1 VNSSNIFRQGLATA
15 LMLASCPAWPSN
27 RVRRWCPVRLAVID
41 WGRLREARFQERN
54 KIMST
59 PTSVQKPSLVVR
71 WIPALAWLRSYQWAW
86 LRFDLVAGLTT
97 AAVVIPKAMAYA
109 AIAGLPL
116 EVGLYT
122 ALIPLVV
129 YAVLGTSRP
138 LSVTT
143 SATLAIMSVSIL
155 GEVAGSGGPAALL
168 AACATLSLLVGVFL
182 LLAGLFRLGVVAS
195 FISDPVL
202 TGFKAGVGFVVI
214 LDQIPKLV
222 GIHIT
227 KTGFF
232 QDIGSIVTS
241 LPHTSITTLSLS
253 VVMLALMLGLEH
265 FAPKVPAALV
275 TVAAGIAAVAFFGLD
290 KAGVSVVGTLQG
302 GLPSFALPDLSLVQQ
317 LWPAALGI
325 ALMSFVESAAA
336 GRAFLHKGESTPDA
350 NSELVATGMANLA
363 GSFFHIMPA
372 GGGTT
377 QTAVND
383 AAGARSQVAGLVT
396 AAVVVATLLFL
407 APLFAM
413 MPHATLAAVVIV
425 ASIGLCSPAQFL
437 AIRRIRYMEFRWALV
452 AVIGVLLLGT
462 LKGVLVAVLVS
473 LVSLMVHA
481 NLYPLHVLGRKPGTN
496 VFRPRSPEHPEDET
510 FPEMLLLRPEGLIYF
525 GNTSRISQQIRELR
539 LAATPRVIVLD
550 LSAVA
555 NLEFTALRMLIDG
568 EETLR
573 NEGIM
578 LWLVGLNPEVLEVV
592 QHSGLGDQ
600 LGRERM
606 FFNLEQAVEHYL
618 KGTAGEVRV

>member
-1 VNSSNIFRQGLATA
+1 MKTTRSQDL
-15 LMLASCPAWPSN
+15 
-27 RVRRWCPVRLAVID
+27 
-41 WGRLREARFQERN
+41 
-54 KIMST
+54 
-59 PTSVQKPSLVVR
+59 TSMQKPALIVR
-71 WIPALAWLRSYQWAW
+71 WIPALSWLRSYQREW
-86 LRFDLVAGLTT
+86 LRFDLIAGLTT

-122 ALIPLVV
+122 SLIPLVV

-143 SATLAIMSVSIL
+143 SSTIAIMAVSIL
-155 GEVAGSGGPAALL
+155 GEVAAGGGPAALL
-168 AACATLSLLVGVFL
+168 TASATLSLLVGAFL
-182 LLAGLFRLGVVAS
+182 LLAGLFRLGVVANL
-195 FISDPVL
+195 ISDPVL
-202 TGFKAGVGFVVI
+202 TGFKAGVGLVII
-214 LDQIPKLV
+214 LDQLPKLL

-227 KTGFF
+227 KAGFF
-232 QDIGSIVTS
+232 QDIGSIVMH
-241 LPHTSITTLSLS
+241 LPHTSITTLILS

-275 TVAAGIAAVAFFGLD
+275 TVAVGIAAAAVFGLD
-290 KAGVSVVGTLQG
+290 KAGVSLVGTLQG

-325 ALMSFVESAAA
+325 ALMSFVETAAV
-336 GRAFLHKGESTPDA
+336 GRAFLHKGEFTPDA
-350 NSELVATGMANLA
+350 NSELVATGMANIA

-383 AAGARSQVAGLVT
+383 GAGARSQLAGIVT
-396 AAVVVATLLFL
+396 AALVVATLLFL

-437 AIRRIRYMEFRWALV
+437 TIRRIRYMEYRWALV
-452 AVIGVLLLGT
+452 AVIGVVLLGT
-462 LKGVLVAVLVS
+462 LKGVLVAVVAS
-473 LVSLMVHA
+473 LVALMVHA
-481 NLYPLHVLGRKPGTN
+481 NRYPVHVLGRKPGTN

-510 FPEMLLLRPEGLIYF
+510 FPGLVLLRPEGLIYF
-525 GNTSRISQQIRELR
+525 ANVARLAQQIRELR
-539 LAATPRVIVLD
+539 LAAAARVMALD
-550 LSAVA
+550 LGAVA
-555 NLEFTALRMLIDG
+555 NLEFTALKTLIEAEEKLRQDG
-568 EETLR
+568 IT
-573 NEGIM
+573 
-578 LWLVGLNPEVLEVV
+578 LWLVALNPEVLEVV
-592 QHSGLGDQ
+592 QRSGLGER

-606 FFNLEQAVEHYL
+606 FFTLEQAIESYQMGSGGQPRV
-618 KGTAGEVRV
+618 AGG

>member
-1 VNSSNIFRQGLATA
+1 
-15 LMLASCPAWPSN
+15 
-27 RVRRWCPVRLAVID
+27 
-41 WGRLREARFQERN
+41 
-54 KIMST
+54 MST
-59 PTSVQKPSLVVR
+59 PTPNAMQKPALIVR
-71 WIPALAWLRSYQWAW
+71 WIPALAWLISYRREW

-143 SATLAIMSVSIL
+143 SATLAIMAASIL
-155 GEVAGSGGPAALL
+155 GEVAGNGGPVALL
-168 AACATLSLLVGVFL
+168 TACATLSLLVGVFL

-202 TGFKAGVGFVVI
+202 TGFKAGVGLVII
-214 LDQIPKLV
+214 LDQLPKLLGLHVTKV
-222 GIHIT
+222 G
-227 KTGFF
+227 FL
-232 QDIGSIVTS
+232 QDFWSIVMQLS
-241 LPHTSITTLSLS
+241 HTSIATLLLS
-253 VVMLALMLGLEH
+253 VVMLALMLILEH
-265 FAPKVPAALV
+265 FAPKVPAALF

-336 GRAFLHKGESTPDA
+336 GRAFLHKGESAPDA

-383 AAGARSQVAGLVT
+383 GAGARSQVAGLVT
-396 AAVVVATLLFL
+396 AVVVVATLLFL

-425 ASIGLCSPAQFL
+425 ASIGLCSPAPFL

-452 AVIGVLLLGT
+452 AVIGVVLLGT
-462 LKGVLVAVLVS
+462 LKGVLVAVLAS
-473 LVSLMVHA
+473 LVALMVHG
-481 NLYPLHVLGRKPGTN
+481 NRYPLHVLARKPGTD

-510 FPEMLLLRPEGLIYF
+510 FPGLLLLRPEGLIYF
-525 GNTSRISQQIRELR
+525 GNVSRIAQQLRELR
-539 LAATPRVIVLD
+539 LAAAPKVLLLD
-550 LSAVA
+550 LGAVA

-573 NEGIM
+573 NEGVM

-592 QHSGLGDQ
+592 QRSGLADR

-606 FFNLEQAVEHYL
+606 FFTLEQAVESYL
-618 KGTAGEVRV
+618 KGTAGEARV

>member
-1 VNSSNIFRQGLATA
+1 MATHTVSSGPKPA
-15 LMLASCPAWPSN
+15 LL
-27 RVRRWCPVRLAVID
+27 
-41 WGRLREARFQERN
+41 
-54 KIMST
+54 
-59 PTSVQKPSLVVR
+59 VR
-71 WIPALAWLRSYQWAW
+71 WIPALSWLRSYQTEW

-122 ALIPLVV
+122 SLIPLVV

-143 SATLAIMSVSIL
+143 SATLAIMAAGIL
-155 GEVAGSGGPAALL
+155 GQVASGGGPAALL
-168 AACATLSLLVGVFL
+168 TASATLSLLVGAFL
-182 LLAGLFRLGVVAS
+182 LLAGLFRLGAVANL
-195 FISDPVL
+195 ISDPVL
-202 TGFKAGVGFVVI
+202 TGFKAGVGLVVI
-214 LDQIPKLV
+214 LDQLPKLL

-227 KTGFF
+227 KAGSL
-232 QDIGSIVTS
+232 QDIWSIVMQ
-241 LPHTSITTLSLS
+241 LPHTSIPTLILG

-275 TVAAGIAAVAFFGLD
+275 TVAVGIAASAFFGLD
-290 KAGVSVVGTLQG
+290 KSGVSVVGTLQG

-336 GRAFLHKGESTPDA
+336 GHAFLHKGESAPDA
-350 NSELVATGMANLA
+350 NIELVATGMANLA

-383 AAGARSQVAGLVT
+383 GAGARSQLAGVVT
-396 AAVVVATLLFL
+396 AAVVMATLLFL

-452 AVIGVLLLGT
+452 AVIGVVLLGT

-473 LVSLMVHA
+473 LVALVYHA
-481 NLYPLHVLGRKPGTN
+481 TRFPPRVLARKPGTN

-510 FPEMLLLRPEGLIYF
+510 FPGLLLVRPEGGISF
-525 GNTSRISQQIRELR
+525 GNVARLDQQVRELR
-539 LAATPRVIVLD
+539 LAATPKVLALD
-550 LSAVA
+550 LSAVPD
-555 NLEFTALRMLIDG
+555 LEFTALRMLIDA
-568 EETLR
+568 EEQLR
-573 NEGIM
+573 RDGVM
-578 LWLVGLNPEVLEVV
+578 LWLVALNSEVLRVV
-592 QHSGLGDQ
+592 QHSGLAER

-606 FFNLEQAVEHYL
+606 LFTLEQAVERYQ
-618 KGTAGEVRV
+618 KGSDGQPRVEPD

>member
-1 VNSSNIFRQGLATA
+1 
-15 LMLASCPAWPSN
+15 
-27 RVRRWCPVRLAVID
+27 
-41 WGRLREARFQERN
+41 
-54 KIMST
+54 MST
-59 PTSVQKPSLVVR
+59 PAPNAMQKPALIVR
-71 WIPALAWLRSYQWAW
+71 WIPALAWLRSYEWEW

-143 SATLAIMSVSIL
+143 SATLAIMSASIL
-155 GEVAGSGGPAALL
+155 GEVAGNGGPAALL
-168 AACATLSLLVGVFL
+168 TACATLSLLVGVFL

-202 TGFKAGVGFVVI
+202 TGFKAGVGLVII
-214 LDQIPKLV
+214 LDQLPKLLGLHVTKV
-222 GIHIT
+222 G
-227 KTGFF
+227 FL
-232 QDIGSIVTS
+232 QDFWSIVMQLS
-241 LPHTSITTLSLS
+241 HTSSATLLLS

-275 TVAAGIAAVAFFGLD
+275 TVAAGIAAVALFGLD

-336 GRAFLHKGESTPDA
+336 GRAFLHKGESAPDA

-383 AAGARSQVAGLVT
+383 GAGARSQVAGLVT

-425 ASIGLCSPAQFL
+425 ASIGLCSPAPFL

-452 AVIGVLLLGT
+452 AVIGVVLLGT
-462 LKGVLVAVLVS
+462 LKGVLVAVLAS
-473 LVSLMVHA
+473 LVALMVHG
-481 NLYPLHVLGRKPGTN
+481 NRYPLHVLARKPGTD

-510 FPEMLLLRPEGLIYF
+510 FPGLLLLRPEGLIYF
-525 GNTSRISQQIRELR
+525 GNVSRIAQQLRELR
-539 LAATPRVIVLD
+539 LAAAPKVLLLD
-550 LSAVA
+550 LGAVA

-573 NEGIM
+573 NEGVM

-592 QHSGLGDQ
+592 QRSGLADR

-606 FFNLEQAVEHYL
+606 FFTLEQAVESYL
-618 KGTAGEVRV
+618 KGTAGEARV

>member
-1 VNSSNIFRQGLATA
+1 
-15 LMLASCPAWPSN
+15 
-27 RVRRWCPVRLAVID
+27 
-41 WGRLREARFQERN
+41 
-54 KIMST
+54 MST
-59 PTSVQKPSLVVR
+59 HILNSGSKPALLAR
-71 WIPALAWLRSYQWAW
+71 WIPAVSWLSSYQREW

-129 YAVLGTSRP
+129 YAVMGTSRP

-143 SATLAIMSVSIL
+143 SSTIAIMAVGIL
-155 GEVAGSGGPAALL
+155 GQVTSGAGPAALL
-168 AACATLSLLVGVFL
+168 SASATLSLLVGAFL
-182 LLAGLFRLGVVAS
+182 LLAGLFRLGAVANL
-195 FISDPVL
+195 ISEPVL
-202 TGFKAGVGFVVI
+202 TGFKAGVGLVII
-214 LDQIPKLV
+214 LDQLPKLL

-227 KTGFF
+227 KAGFF
-232 QDIGSIVTS
+232 QDIWSIVMH
-241 LPHTSITTLSLS
+241 LPHTSIPTLILG

-265 FAPKVPAALV
+265 FTPKVPAALV
-275 TVAAGIAAVAFFGLD
+275 TVAVGIAASAFLGLD

-302 GLPSFALPDLSLVQQ
+302 GLPSFALPDFSLLQQ

-336 GRAFLHKGESTPDA
+336 GRAFLHKGESTPNAD
-350 NSELVATGMANLA
+350 SELVATGMANLA

-383 AAGARSQVAGLVT
+383 GAGARSQLAGVVT
-396 AAVVVATLLFL
+396 AAVVMATLLFL
-407 APLFAM
+407 APLFAR

-437 AIRRIRYMEFRWALV
+437 AIRRIRYMEYRWALV
-452 AVIGVLLLGT
+452 AVIGVVLLGT
-462 LKGVLVAVLVS
+462 LQGVLVAVLVS
-473 LVSLMVHA
+473 MVSLIHHA
-481 NLYPLHVLGRKPGTN
+481 NLYPLHVLARKPGTN
-496 VFRPRSPEHPEDET
+496 VFRPRTPEHPEDET
-510 FPEMLLLRPEGLIYF
+510 FPGLLLLRPEGLIYF
-525 GNTSRISQQIRELR
+525 GNVARLAQQMIELR
-539 LAATPRVIVLD
+539 VAAAPKVVVLD
-550 LSAVA
+550 LGAVA
-555 NLEFTALRMLIDG
+555 NLEFTALKLLIDA
-568 EETLR
+568 EEKLR

-578 LWLVGLNPEVLEVV
+578 LWLVALNPEVLKVV
-592 QHSGLGDQ
+592 QHSGLGER

-606 FFNLEQAVEHYL
+606 LFNLEQAVERYQ
-618 KGTAGEVRV
+618 KGTVARTHGAQ

>member
-1 VNSSNIFRQGLATA
+1 
-15 LMLASCPAWPSN
+15 
-27 RVRRWCPVRLAVID
+27 
-41 WGRLREARFQERN
+41 
-54 KIMST
+54 MST
-59 PTSVQKPSLVVR
+59 PAPNAMQKPALIVR
-71 WIPALAWLRSYQWAW
+71 WIPALAWLISYRREW

-143 SATLAIMSVSIL
+143 SATLAIMSASIL
-155 GEVAGSGGPAALL
+155 GEVAGNGGPAALL
-168 AACATLSLLVGVFL
+168 TACATLSLLVGVFL

-202 TGFKAGVGFVVI
+202 TGFKAGVGLVII
-214 LDQIPKLV
+214 LDQLPKLLGLHVTKV
-222 GIHIT
+222 G
-227 KTGFF
+227 FL
-232 QDIGSIVTS
+232 QDFWSIVMQLS
-241 LPHTSITTLSLS
+241 HTSSATLLLS

-275 TVAAGIAAVAFFGLD
+275 TVAAGIAAVALFGLD

-336 GRAFLHKGESTPDA
+336 GRAFLHKGESAPDA

-383 AAGARSQVAGLVT
+383 GAGARSQVAGLVT
-396 AAVVVATLLFL
+396 AVVVVATLLFL

-425 ASIGLCSPAQFL
+425 ASIGLCSPAPFL

-452 AVIGVLLLGT
+452 AVIGVVLLGT
-462 LKGVLVAVLVS
+462 LKGVLVAVLAS
-473 LVSLMVHA
+473 LVALMVHG
-481 NLYPLHVLGRKPGTN
+481 NRYPLHVLARKPGTD

-510 FPEMLLLRPEGLIYF
+510 FPGLLLLRPEGLIYF
-525 GNTSRISQQIRELR
+525 GNVSRIAQQLRELR
-539 LAATPRVIVLD
+539 LATAPKVLLLD
-550 LSAVA
+550 LGAVA

-573 NEGIM
+573 NEGVM

-592 QHSGLGDQ
+592 QRSGLADR

-606 FFNLEQAVEHYL
+606 FFTLEQAVESYL
-618 KGTAGEVRV
+618 KGTAGEARV

>member
-1 VNSSNIFRQGLATA
+1 MSTHTLNSGSK
-15 LMLASCPAWPSN
+15 PAW
-27 RVRRWCPVRLAVID
+27 VA
-41 WGRLREARFQERN
+41 
-54 KIMST
+54 
-59 PTSVQKPSLVVR
+59 R
-71 WIPALAWLRSYQWAW
+71 WIPALSWLSSYQREW

-143 SATLAIMSVSIL
+143 SATLAIMAFSIL
-155 GEVAGSGGPAALL
+155 GQVASGGGPAALL
-168 AACATLSLLVGVFL
+168 SASATLSLLVGAFL
-182 LLAGLFRLGVVAS
+182 LLAGLFRLGAVANL
-195 FISDPVL
+195 ISDPVL
-202 TGFKAGVGFVVI
+202 TGFKAGVGLVVI
-214 LDQIPKLV
+214 LDQLPKLL

-227 KTGFF
+227 KAGFL
-232 QDIGSIVTS
+232 QDIWSIVMH
-241 LPHTSITTLSLS
+241 LPHTSIPTLILG

-275 TVAAGIAAVAFFGLD
+275 TVAVGIAASAFFGLD

-302 GLPSFALPDLSLVQQ
+302 GVPSFALPDLSLVQQ

-336 GRAFLHKGESTPDA
+336 GHAFLHKGEPAPKAD
-350 NSELVATGMANLA
+350 SELVATGMANLA

-383 AAGARSQVAGLVT
+383 GAGARSQVAGVVT
-396 AAVVVATLLFL
+396 AGVVMATLLFL

-425 ASIGLCSPAQFL
+425 ASIGLCSPAPFL

-452 AVIGVLLLGT
+452 AVIGVVLLGT

-473 LVSLMVHA
+473 LVALVYHA
-481 NLYPLHVLGRKPGTN
+481 TRFPPRVLARKPGTN

-510 FPEMLLLRPEGLIYF
+510 FPGLLLVRPEGGISF
-525 GNTSRISQQIRELR
+525 GNVARLDQQVRELR
-539 LAATPRVIVLD
+539 LAATPRVLALD
-550 LSAVA
+550 LSAVPD
-555 NLEFTALRMLIDG
+555 LEFTALRMLIDA
-568 EETLR
+568 EEQLR
-573 NEGIM
+573 RDGII
-578 LWLVGLNPEVLEVV
+578 LWLVALNSEVLRVV
-592 QHSGLGDQ
+592 QHSGLAER

-606 FFNLEQAVEHYL
+606 FFTLEQAVESYQ
-618 KGTAGEVRV
+618 KGSIARSHGAQ

>member
-1 VNSSNIFRQGLATA
+1 
-15 LMLASCPAWPSN
+15 MP
-27 RVRRWCPVRLAVID
+27 
-41 WGRLREARFQERN
+41 
-54 KIMST
+54 T
-59 PTSVQKPSLVVR
+59 PTPASVPKPALLVH
-71 WIPALAWLRSYQWAW
+71 WIPALAWLSSYRREW
-86 LRFDLVAGLTT
+86 LRFDLIAGLTT

-116 EVGLYT
+116 EIGLYT

-143 SATLAIMSVSIL
+143 TATLAIMSANIL
-155 GEVAGSGGPAALL
+155 GQVAGSGGSAALL

-202 TGFKAGVGFVVI
+202 TGFKAGVGLVII
-214 LDQIPKLV
+214 LDQLPKLLGLHVTKV
-222 GIHIT
+222 G
-227 KTGFF
+227 FL
-232 QDIGSIVTS
+232 QDFWSIVMQLS
-241 LPHTSITTLSLS
+241 HTSIATLILS
-253 VVMLALMLGLEH
+253 VVMLVLMLGLEH

-302 GLPSFALPDLSLVQQ
+302 GLPSFTLPDLSLVQQ

-350 NSELVATGMANLA
+350 NRELVATGMANLA

-383 AAGARSQVAGLVT
+383 EAGARSQVAGLVT

-425 ASIGLCSPAQFL
+425 ASLGLCNPTQFL

-452 AVIGVLLLGT
+452 AVIGVMLLGT
-462 LKGVLVAVLVS
+462 LNGVLVAVLAS
-473 LVSLMVHA
+473 LVALMVHA
-481 NLYPLHVLGRKPGTN
+481 NRYPIHVLARKPGTH

-510 FPEMLLLRPEGLIYF
+510 FPGLLLLRPEGLIYF
-525 GNTSRISQQIRELR
+525 GNAARISQQILELR
-539 LAATPRVIVLD
+539 LAAAPKVLVLALD
-550 LSAVA
+550 LAAVA
-555 NLEFTALRMLIDG
+555 NLEFTALRMLIDA
-568 EETLR
+568 EEKLR
-573 NEGIM
+573 MNGVM
-578 LWLVGLNPEVLEVV
+578 LWLVGLNPEVIEVV
-592 QHSGLGDQ
+592 QRSGLGDR

-606 FFNLEQAVEHYL
+606 FFNLEQAVESYL
-618 KGTAGEVRV
+618 KGTVGEARV

>member
-1 VNSSNIFRQGLATA
+1 
-15 LMLASCPAWPSN
+15 
-27 RVRRWCPVRLAVID
+27 
-41 WGRLREARFQERN
+41 
-54 KIMST
+54 MST
-59 PTSVQKPSLVVR
+59 PTPSSLPRPAWIVR
-71 WIPALAWLRSYQWAW
+71 WIPAVSWLSSYQREW

-129 YAVLGTSRP
+129 YAVMGTSRP

-143 SATLAIMSVSIL
+143 SSTIAIMAVSIL
-155 GEVAGSGGPAALL
+155 GQVTSGAGPAALL
-168 AACATLSLLVGVFL
+168 SASATLSLLVGAFL
-182 LLAGLFRLGVVAS
+182 LLAGLFRLGAVANL
-195 FISDPVL
+195 ISEPVL
-202 TGFKAGVGFVVI
+202 TGFKAGVGLVII
-214 LDQIPKLV
+214 LDQLPKLL

-227 KTGFF
+227 KAGFF
-232 QDIGSIVTS
+232 QDIWSIVMH
-241 LPHTSITTLSLS
+241 LPHTSIPTLILG

-265 FAPKVPAALV
+265 FTPKVPAALV
-275 TVAAGIAAVAFFGLD
+275 TVAVGIAASAFFGLD

-302 GLPSFALPDLSLVQQ
+302 GLPSFALPDFSLLQQ

-336 GRAFLHKGESTPDA
+336 GRAFLHKGESAPNADG
-350 NSELVATGMANLA
+350 ELVATGMANLA

-383 AAGARSQVAGLVT
+383 GAGARSQLAGVAT
-396 AAVVVATLLFL
+396 AAVVMATLLFL
-407 APLFAM
+407 APLFAK

-437 AIRRIRYMEFRWALV
+437 AIRRIRYMEYRWALV
-452 AVIGVLLLGT
+452 AVIGVVLLGT
-462 LKGVLVAVLVS
+462 LQGVLVAVLVS
-473 LVSLMVHA
+473 MVSLIHHA
-481 NLYPLHVLGRKPGTN
+481 NLYPLHVLARKPGTN
-496 VFRPRSPEHPEDET
+496 VFRPRTPEHPEDET
-510 FPEMLLLRPEGLIYF
+510 FPGLLLLRPEGLIYF
-525 GNTSRISQQIRELR
+525 GNVARLAQQMIELR
-539 LAATPRVIVLD
+539 VAAAPKVVVLD
-550 LSAVA
+550 LGAVA
-555 NLEFTALRMLIDG
+555 NLEFTALKMLIDA
-568 EETLR
+568 EEKLR

-578 LWLVGLNPEVLEVV
+578 LWLVALNPEVLKVV
-592 QHSGLGDQ
+592 QHSGLGER

-606 FFNLEQAVEHYL
+606 FFTLEQAVENYQ
-618 KGTAGEVRV
+618 KGSAARPHGAQ